1 MNVRLL
7 RERDIKR
14 TIEKESSR
22 IDDIL
27 SLDGPLLLEGG
38 MLVDNIVQKYIS
50 DNKCDDYHK
59 IIKPFIVD
67 AIARSEYGAG
77 GSGPICLR
85 LISQQI
91 FTLSSRIRSGHV
103 PDQIENDQKRQISEI
118 ISLIN
123 KSARKINRDDVYRLI
138 DKNFSLSVQKKIFQ
152 TIIDKSNI
160 KSPIFLERSNRRDT
174 ILSFFQGFNFE
185 LPVDIS
191 MLPSNGVW
199 ERRDVKVLIIDGMI
213 ESIGEIHHVL
223 EKAAS
228 EKNPI
233 VMFVRS
239 IADDVRSTL
248 SLNIKR
254 GTIDLIPVEV
264 GFNEGT
270 INILNDISICCNS
283 DIIST
288 HMGDLIST
296 SGILDLSSVKKI
308 TISENGI
315 NVVNDARDH
324 ALNAHLKYLE
334 EKRNSS
340 TSPEIHD
347 MFDKRVRSLS
357 SGKILID
364 VGNDLLRLDPQTIE
378 KFDKFFRELRS
389 LVSHGVIY
397 RSSVELD
404 VIKACLTHNYPY
416 SSSSIFFAA
425 KHAFS
430 SMNNIFSINGALM
443 EDNI

>member
-7 RERDIKR
+7 RKRDIKR
-14 TIEKESSR
+14 IIEKESDR
-22 IDDIL
+22 INDIL
-27 SLDGPLLLEGG
+27 SLDGPLHLDGG

-59 IIKPFIVD
+59 IIKPLIVD
-67 AIARSEYGAG
+67 AVARSEYGAG
-77 GSGPICLR
+77 GSGPICLS

-91 FTLSSRIRSGHV
+91 STLSNRIRAGSRL
-103 PDQIENDQKRQISEI
+103 DQIENDQRRQISEI
-118 ISLIN
+118 ISSIN
-123 KSARKINRDDVYRLI
+123 KSARKINKADVYRLI
-138 DKNFSLSVQKKIFQ
+138 DKNFSLSIQKKIFQ

-185 LPVDIS
+185 LSVDPDMIPPGS
-191 MLPSNGVW
+191 TW
-199 ERRDVKVLIIDGMI
+199 ERKDVRVLIIDGMI

-233 VMFVRS
+233 IMFVRS
-239 IADDVRSTL
+239 LADDVRSTI

-264 GFNEGT
+264 GFNEAT

-296 SGILDLSSVKKI
+296 SGIIDLSSVEKI
-308 TISENGI
+308 TISEHGI
-315 NVVNDARDH
+315 NIVN
-324 ALNAHLKYLE
+324 NAKDSVLSTHLKYLE

-389 LVSHGVIY
+389 LVAHGVIY
-397 RSSVELD
+397 RSSVQLD
-404 VIKACLTHNYPY
+404 IIKTCLSHDYPY

-430 SMNNIFSINGALM
+430 SMNNIFSINGALI
-443 EDNI
+443 EDNV